1 MCEWDQLNS
10 RFSRSSRKFNPA
22 LVLSWGC
29 PCVREKWIRL
39 QLFWNDVQC
48 KYFAFATFAFVTGRY
63 SFFIFLFVSEF
74 FLCVFHFSYFSKN
87 IPWIKRKNEA
97 DCKFLEMNWTDVF
110 RFRDR
115 KVFGKKEINQT
126 ASISLSLEKFSLW
139 ICRVLSVFN
148 FIAAEIIHIPPS
160 L

>member
-1 MCEWDQLNS
+1 
-10 RFSRSSRKFNPA
+10 
-22 LVLSWGC
+22 
-29 PCVREKWIRL
+29 
-39 QLFWNDVQC
+39 
-48 KYFAFATFAFVTGRY
+48 VTGRY

-126 ASISLSLEKFSLW
+126 ASISLSLEKNSL
-139 ICRVLSVFN
+139 
-148 FIAAEIIHIPPS
+148 
-160 L
+160 